1 MKKKERKK
9 TGILA
14 RWTLKEGERIENKI

>member
-1 MKKKERKK
+1 MYK

-14 RWTLKEGERIENKI
+14 RIYWL